1 MLVYHPSVIFSYGI
15 FQARMVGN
23 VIPGT
28 DLNSDMSIKRTLFPP
43 IETFHAC
50 FFSTTGEGSLTP
62 SDGLMEKF
70 STGVPRRRQ
79 FPSCNA
85 MGASRRSV

>member
-50 FFSTTGEGSLTP
+50 FFFDNGGGVANAERWPYGKILDGCSPTP
-62 SDGLMEKF
+62 
-70 STGVPRRRQ
+70 PI
-79 FPSCNA
+79 
-85 MGASRRSV
+85 SVV